1 MGIFDLIKQ
10 NLDKILIGLGLLC
23 VLFWPKIKEGL
34 ALAQGAAPPPPA
46 NGQPAPPSNNNNCCC
61 CDEPTEP
68 DYEESDKSEWVVTTM
83 KTRAYCVDHRL
94 SEGVELCEKLVGVL
108 VAAKPEK
115 KTVVVTATREVK

>member
-1 MGIFDLIKQ
+1 MGIFELIKQ
-10 NLDKILIGLGLLC
+10 NLDKILILIGILA
-23 VLFWPKIKEGL
+23 VVFFPKIKE
-34 ALAQGAAPPPPA
+34 ALANTGAGTESAPSP
-46 NGQPAPPSNNNNCCC
+46 NSQSKKDCCC

>member
-1 MGIFDLIKQ
+1 MFES
-10 NLDKILIGLGLLC
+10 
-23 VLFWPKIKEGL
+23 KIKE
-34 ALAQGAAPPPPA
+34 ALEQAQGTAPPPPT
-46 NGQPAPPSNNNNCCC
+46 NGQPAPPSNNCCC

>member
-1 MGIFDLIKQ
+1 MFDLIKQ
-10 NLDKILIGLGLLC
+10 NLDKILIGVGLLA
-23 VLFWPKIKEGL
+23 VLFWPKIKE
-34 ALAQGAAPPPPA
+34 ALEQAQGETPPPPVD
-46 NGQPAPPSNNNNCCC
+46 GKPSPSHNCCNC
-61 CDEPTEP
+61 CDDPTEP

>member
-10 NLDKILIGLGLLC
+10 NLDKILIGVGLLT
-23 VLFWPKIKEGL
+23 VLFWPKIKEAL
-34 ALAQGAAPPPPA
+34 ALAQGAAPPPPVD
-46 NGQPAPPSNNNNCCC
+46 GKPLPSNNCCNC

-94 SEGVELCEKLVGVL
+94 DEGIALCEQLVGVL
-108 VAAKPEK
+108 VAAKPAK
-115 KTVVVTATREVK
+115 KTVAVSVTREVK

>member
-1 MGIFDLIKQ
+1 MFDLIKQ

-34 ALAQGAAPPPPA
+34 ALAQGAAPLPPPVD
-46 NGQPAPPSNNNNCCC
+46 GKPSQSNNCCNC
-61 CDEPTEP
+61 CEDPAEP

-94 SEGVELCEKLVGVL
+94 DEGVKLCEELVSVL
-108 VAAKPEK
+108 VAAKPAK